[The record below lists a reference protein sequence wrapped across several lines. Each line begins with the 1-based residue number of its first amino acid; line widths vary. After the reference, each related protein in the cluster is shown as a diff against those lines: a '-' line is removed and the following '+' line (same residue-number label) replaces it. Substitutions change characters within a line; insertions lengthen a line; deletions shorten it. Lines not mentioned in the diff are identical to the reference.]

1 MSEPLTMSKESE
13 RSFSRNAQFFG
24 RLLIGDLLRTR
35 NCSDLRLSSW
45 YGDLTFS
52 LRQAMLFET
61 TTTIELPTWT
71 IAMIDA
77 SLALAI
83 VEVNMLLGSN
93 NMWLINFTDRQL

>member
-1 MSEPLTMSKESE
+1 MSEPLTMSKELE
-13 RSFSRNAQFFG
+13 RSFSKNAQFFG
-24 RLLIGDLLRTR
+24 RLLIGDVLKSR
-35 NCSDLRLSSW
+35 NFDLRLSSW

-52 LRQAMLFET
+52 LRQAIFFET

-83 VEVNMLLGSN
+83 FEVNMRLGPNS
-93 NMWLINFTDRQL
+93 MWLINFTDR